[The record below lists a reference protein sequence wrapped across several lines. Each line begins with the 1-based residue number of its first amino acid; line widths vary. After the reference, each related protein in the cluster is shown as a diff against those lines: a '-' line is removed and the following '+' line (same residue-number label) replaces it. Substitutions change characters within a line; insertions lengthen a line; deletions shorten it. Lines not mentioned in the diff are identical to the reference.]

1 MDKVQLIVSDPP
13 YIFSDNLTMSDVK
26 RGAMTQYDGNGLTID
41 QLKKLRVPEITADDA
56 VLALWVPSS
65 IISSGLE
72 IMEAWGFRQTQ
83 TFIWVKNKID
93 PWKELK
99 KSVKAGI
106 KELLAGSYTK
116 DQLLGLI
123 DNFSLNDTMAFY
135 MGRIFR
141 QAHEIAL
148 IGVKGK
154 VYPHV
159 ANKSQRSVLFDINKG
174 HSTKPEGFQDRLE
187 LIFPTFTNRLE
198 MFARRDR
205 PGWITMGLENPSTK
219 GEGIIDSLEK
229 MILKAALNDG
239 DPVTEFDAA
248 GRVTYNKFSS
258 NNQIIE
264 PMVLTQDQINGLSN
278 KGIDIVALLDD
289 AASTSYFEEVCKQD
303 LAIIT
308 KVMKSTE
315 EAAEEEISFTTV

>member
-1 MDKVQLIVSDPP
+1 MNNKMQLIVSDPP

-26 RGAMTQYDGNGLTID
+26 RGAMTQYSNNGLTID
-41 QLKKLRVPEITADDA
+41 QLKSLRVPEVTADDA

-72 IMEAWGFRQTQ
+72 IMDAWGFRQTQ

-106 KELLAGSYTK
+106 KELLAGAYTK
-116 DQLLGLI
+116 EQLIGLI

-159 ANKSQRSVLFDINKG
+159 KNKSQRSVLFDINKG
-174 HSTKPEGFQDRLE
+174 HSSKPEGFQDRLE
-187 LIFPTFTNRLE
+187 LIFPDFTNRLE

-205 PGWITMGLENPSTK
+205 PGWRCCGLECPSTMN
-219 GEGIIDSLEK
+219 ESIDVSLEK
-229 MILKAALNDG
+229 LI
-239 DPVTEFDAA
+239 
-248 GRVTYNKFSS
+248 SS
-258 NNQIIE
+258 NINDLNNQGLETLKILESQSKTNISDDVSKQMTSDII
-264 PMVLTQDQINGLSN
+264 I
-278 KGIDIVALLDD
+278 
-289 AASTSYFEEVCKQD
+289 
-303 LAIIT
+303 
-308 KVMKSTE
+308 STE
-315 EAAEEEISFTTV
+315 TAEEDVSFITV